1 MKIRLW
7 ILAGFLGILFSS
19 ACIRPPD
26 YPDIP
31 QIEFIGLSKNIV
43 NQRNTSLDT
52 VALFFSFTDGDGD
65 LSSDTFDLFIR
76 DSRLEITDSFRIP
89 PIPSEGAANGIS
101 GEFTVLINNQVG
113 LCCIPP
119 NGAPPCLPNADFP
132 TDTFTYFISIMDRAM
147 NVSNEIETSP
157 LIVRCN

>member
-1 MKIRLW
+1 MKQGIW
-7 ILAGFLGILFSS
+7 LALFSLGLLFTS
-19 ACIRPPD
+19 CIKPPE
-26 YPDIP
+26 YPDTP
-31 QIEFIGLSKNIV
+31 EIEFVGLSKNIV
-43 NQRNTSLDT
+43 NQRNTQLDT

-89 PIPSEGAANGIS
+89 PIPREGAANGIS

-119 NGAPPCLPNADFP
+119 NGAPPCLPNEEFP
-132 TDTFTYFISIMDRAM
+132 SDTMSYFISIMDRAK
-147 NVSNEIETSP
+147 NVSNTIETSP
-157 LIVRCN
+157 IVILCN